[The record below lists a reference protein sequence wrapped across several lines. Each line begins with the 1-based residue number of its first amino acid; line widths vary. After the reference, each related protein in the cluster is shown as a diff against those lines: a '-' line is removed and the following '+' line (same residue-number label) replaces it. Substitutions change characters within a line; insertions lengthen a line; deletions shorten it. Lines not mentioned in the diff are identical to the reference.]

1 MKSGATLGGNWGRV
15 ETKYVTILIREATV
29 GGTKTPV
36 FGSRVKPVFGSA
48 ILKAPGT
55 LNNRGS
61 PPASVSTPPPPTA
74 VTVTTAAPLLFSSNN
89 TSPTFVPTTGSTK
102 FFPAGGATAF

>member
-55 LNNRGS
+55 LTNRGS
-61 PPASVSTPPPPTA
+61 PPASVRTPPPPTA
-74 VTVTTAAPLLFSSNN
+74 VTETTADPLSVRCNT
-89 TSPTFVPTTGSTK
+89 TSPTVVATTE
-102 FFPAGGATAF
+102 